1 MTEFS
6 TVASYPAKNQH
17 DWVILLKREFFSN
30 IICSH
35 EKQWVFFFFFFSV
48 LLFFL
53 NGFVNV
59 KEFYFSCFLTSSPL
73 VKQKGP
79 LKLQIGPNGAQQS
92 VASELPSSL
101 LEYRVLPLLLKP

>member
-35 EKQWVFFFFFFSV
+35 EKQWGFFFFFFTV
-48 LLFFL
+48 FLFFL